1 MGGYDDA
8 WVSSFFVFFGEGESL
23 WLTQRFDLF
32 FFCGM
37 ADFFYRFIWPD
48 TARAP
53 PFQSHNNILG
63 LNNGPIPQQ
72 MPLHT

>member
-1 MGGYDDA
+1 MTDA
-8 WVSSFFVFFGEGESL
+8 TICSSLFLFCFVL
-23 WLTQRFDLF
+23 WYGPF
-32 FFCGM
+32 FF
-37 ADFFYRFIWPD
+37 RFIWPD